1 MKEQIIE
8 PVQEVSKITGMLRQH
23 GINPTAQRLEIARIL
38 LSKPQHLSAE
48 QVLNAVNMKNAS
60 VSKATVY
67 NTLNL
72 FAEKGLLRQMT
83 IDPDRIY
90 YDSNTDA
97 HYHFYN
103 EDTGELRDLDP
114 RQLEIARTP
123 ELPENTV
130 NSGIEVVIRL
140 RNKDSYKS

>member
-1 MKEQIIE
+1 MSEQINE
-8 PVQEVSKITGMLRQH
+8 SGQELSNLTTLLKQR
-23 GINPTAQRLEIARIL
+23 GINPTAQRIEIARIL

-72 FAEKGLLRQMT
+72 FVEKGLLRQMT

-90 YDSNTDA
+90 YDSNTAD

-103 EDTGELRDLDP
+103 EDTGELQDLDP
-114 RQLEIARTP
+114 RQLQVTSIP
-123 ELPENTV
+123 ELPDDTV
-130 NSGIEVVIRL
+130 KSGIDVIIHI
-140 RNKDSYKS
+140 RNK